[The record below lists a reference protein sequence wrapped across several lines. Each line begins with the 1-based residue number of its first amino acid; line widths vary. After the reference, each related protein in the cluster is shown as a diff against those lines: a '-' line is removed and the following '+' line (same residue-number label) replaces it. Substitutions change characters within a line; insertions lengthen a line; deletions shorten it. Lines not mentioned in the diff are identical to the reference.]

1 MSIETV
7 IQFSIG
13 ELSRRTSVNI
23 ETIRYYEKIDLLP
36 IAARGAN
43 GHRLYD
49 QEAQRKLQFIRRGR
63 DLGFS
68 IDDIRSL
75 MGIDERPIT
84 CGEVNK
90 ITEKHLLTVQS
101 KIERLQ
107 SLQRTLL
114 KAAKNCDQPENQE
127 CPIIDAL
134 LE

>member
-7 IQFSIG
+7 IHFSIG

-36 IAARGAN
+36 IAVRGAN
-43 GHRLYD
+43 GHRLYNH
-49 QEAQRKLQFIRRGR
+49 ATQRKLQFIRRGR

-90 ITEKHLLTVQS
+90 ITAKHLISVQS
-101 KIERLQ
+101 KIDRLQ

-114 KAAKNCDQPENQE
+114 KAVENCDQLDKED

-134 LE
+134 SG